1 MASMEKPEKNM
12 LFTGHKY
19 LEPVNLGQK
28 KKKKNNF
35 NSPEVSSNEN
45 RNKGDKTEYS
55 IVWKIFSFSC
65 LTLKNQK

>member
-35 NSPEVSSNEN
+35 NSPEVSSN
-45 RNKGDKTEYS
+45 
-55 IVWKIFSFSC
+55 
-65 LTLKNQK
+65 